1 VALFGRDRGRIETDQ
16 KRALAHPVRFRIWSL
31 FTEDTDRPLTAGAL
45 HADLIEE
52 RKFRDVTVS
61 QVNYHVAR
69 LKDAQLLPTG

>member
-1 VALFGRDRGRIETDQ
+1 MALFGRDRGRIETDQ

-31 FTEDTDRPLTAGAL
+31 FSEDTDRPLTSAAL

-52 RKFRDVTVS
+52 RKFRDLTVS
-61 QVNYHVAR
+61 QVDYHVAR